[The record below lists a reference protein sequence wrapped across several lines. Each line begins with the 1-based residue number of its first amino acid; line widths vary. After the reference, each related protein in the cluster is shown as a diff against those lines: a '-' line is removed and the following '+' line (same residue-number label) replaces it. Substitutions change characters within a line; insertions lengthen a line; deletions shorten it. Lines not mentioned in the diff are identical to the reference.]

1 MDDSSLFFSNLL
13 MFSWHDSKQPP
24 GFQAE
29 ASNTSSFQAVGGLA
43 ATSGASSSAGFSG
56 SSGGGLGGPAGD
68 FGADVNSM
76 DDLMNFDTGQ
86 DEEFDFK
93 DLLK

>member
-1 MDDSSLFFSNLL
+1 MDDSSLFFSNLV

-29 ASNTSSFQAVGGLA
+29 ASNASSFQAVGGLT

-56 SSGGGLGGPAGD
+56 SSGGGPAGG

-76 DDLMNFDTGQ
+76 DDLMTFDTDQ

>member
-1 MDDSSLFFSNLL
+1 M
-13 MFSWHDSKQPP
+13 
-24 GFQAE
+24 
-29 ASNTSSFQAVGGLA
+29 GGLT

-56 SSGGGLGGPAGD
+56 SSGGGPAGG